1 MNSITRKELLDATGE
16 LSLTGLEYCKQE
28 TQKIADLSPKRF
40 AKVFSSLVIVDLLGA
55 EEAGEISVA
64 RLDMNRKPKV
74 KAIESLK
81 RTILEVGTQIMCLAI
96 PATVAVGFGYNVT
109 DFEGNSIP
117 EDELSRTVVIIDG
130 QTRYSA
136 IMRIRKEYPNRK
148 IELYAYFPL
157 QWVRLDKM
165 LQAINLKVFTWSNS
179 DFMTGVLSNTN
190 ISEEMKNT
198 LGYIQMLE
206 SRGYNYTSACEWVTL
221 IKGII
226 RKTPLVKAMSEENP
240 GLSYSY
246 SEFGMKIHEAAMKK
260 FSGKNED
267 ALKNKTIPELIINK
281 WDAAC
286 KELSQKEATGYII
299 AFLEG
304 LGNDDLSEMVS
315 PSQYKRGG
323 GRKKEDFVKKQFEKS
338 FKAFRDAHD
347 YVEFKTGLK

>member
-1 MNSITRKELLDATGE
+1 MGMIENIGE
-16 LSLTGLEYCKQE
+16 LSPTEQEFCKEE

-40 AKVFSSLVIVDLLGA
+40 AKVFSTLVMVDLLGA
-55 EEAGEISVA
+55 EKAGEISVA

-81 RTILEVGTQIMCLAI
+81 KTILEVGTQIMCLVI
-96 PATVAVGFGYNVT
+96 PATVAVGFGYKVT

-136 IMRIRKEYPNRK
+136 IRKIRKEYPDK
-148 IELYAYFPL
+148 ETPKLYAYFPL

-190 ISEEMKNT
+190 INEEVKNT
-198 LGYIQMLE
+198 LSYIQMLE

-315 PSQYKRGG
+315 PSQYKRGS

-338 FKAFRDAHD
+338 FKAFRDTHD
-347 YVEFKTGLK
+347 YVEFKTGLKNEKDL